1 MTTEEKQKARMRVA
15 NIIKRSNIKRKCM
28 LCGNE
33 EGKVTVVH
41 NTEDPYKIWFLC
53 DSCRVGKT
61 YNIDKVKKL
70 KPLNV
75 LDNLAPGK
83 YVSSK
88 FLPDEF
94 IETLLTEFFKSKI
107 TWTKYLK
114 ENKISHI
121 KASALLERYAT
132 KHPKEDITKK
142 IQEHSQQYYSGNR
155 LCKKNVTKM

>member
-28 LCGNE
+28 LCGKE
-33 EGKVTVVH
+33 EGRITVVH

-70 KPLNV
+70 EPLNV

-121 KASALLERYAT
+121 KASAILDRYKT
-132 KHPKEDITKK
+132 NHPKEDIDKK
-142 IQEHSQQYYSGNR
+142 IQEHSQKYYAGNR
-155 LCKKNVTKM
+155 QRKKNVTKM